1 MYARR
6 MANIRDNNR
15 DLSQETLK
23 EEREVRRWMTM
34 SRAPYPTRWKKQ
46 IESNE
51 DNEEISSNKHNET
64 AVNDSRK
71 FATFGVSIDDDDD
84 GGLPNDGG
92 DTETVGSIQRDV
104 SHVEGKKAQHWR
116 YIGRYALYHTQHP
129 RGFNPDNALSHPA
142 MLHVPP
148 HLRALASEY
157 LAEMLKL
164 HASESVSEDDRLSP
178 EGVIASLF
186 GEVQAAEA
194 GSAYALDWQALRE
207 TKNTHAK
214 LATRLVRD
222 RANARANGPGEPE
235 PEWLQADRAG
245 EKEGKEKM
253 VSFGEIPP
261 GHDDGEHTRFPRG
274 GDKKRH
280 RIEAHNI
287 LGDFREHMEREK
299 MRLIEFLRA
308 EKEERLR
315 SKQKVI
321 DLLERRAV
329 QVSEAGPS
337 NISRMPTPPLQEPS
351 RESAEAN
358 NGVDQPLRSL
368 HRMSSMHSMNGIVYP
383 SAYRKQHGIH
393 EELQPSLA
401 SSSTS
406 HLVNRDKERDGSR
419 QTSLEDVTS
428 WRSRSFPSLQQL
440 QQEKPEDTA
449 SIGENDHVIS
459 KRSNLTPDTNQYLRE
474 EPSYEKNEGE
484 EQSARTDN
492 KGKGK
497 QSLVGEESDGIF
509 PDSRT
514 VLTSM
519 QVSEHSS
526 QVDTARPTSAVNET
540 DGPCI
545 QIEDHDN
552 VQTGSE
558 EIGKIVEKSIL
569 AITDDSK
576 EANLSDIGDDS
587 VNNGIPLVGI
597 GIGIVD
603 LTGDEDKNSDDDE
616 ARVDEGVHGEVSRHV
631 TEPVAV
637 IPPVN
642 SRDSDKSN
650 RSGFIVPPFLSS
662 VNDDWLFDGQC
673 FPRAPQSAWGH
684 RYKPY

>member
-1 MYARR
+1 
-6 MANIRDNNR
+6 
-15 DLSQETLK
+15 
-23 EEREVRRWMTM
+23 MT
-34 SRAPYPTRWKKQ
+34 
-46 IESNE
+46 
-51 DNEEISSNKHNET
+51 
-64 AVNDSRK
+64 
-71 FATFGVSIDDDDD
+71 
-84 GGLPNDGG
+84 
-92 DTETVGSIQRDV
+92 
-104 SHVEGKKAQHWR
+104 
-116 YIGRYALYHTQHP
+116 
-129 RGFNPDNALSHPA
+129 
-142 MLHVPP
+142 
-148 HLRALASEY
+148 
-157 LAEMLKL
+157 
-164 HASESVSEDDRLSP
+164 
-178 EGVIASLF
+178 
-186 GEVQAAEA
+186 
-194 GSAYALDWQALRE
+194 
-207 TKNTHAK
+207 
-214 LATRLVRD
+214 
-222 RANARANGPGEPE
+222 
-235 PEWLQADRAG
+235 
-245 EKEGKEKM
+245 
-253 VSFGEIPP
+253 
-261 GHDDGEHTRFPRG
+261 
-274 GDKKRH
+274 
-280 RIEAHNI
+280 
-287 LGDFREHMEREK
+287 
-299 MRLIEFLRA
+299 
-308 EKEERLR
+308 
-315 SKQKVI
+315 
-321 DLLERRAV
+321 
-329 QVSEAGPS
+329 
-337 NISRMPTPPLQEPS
+337 
-351 RESAEAN
+351 
-358 NGVDQPLRSL
+358 
-368 HRMSSMHSMNGIVYP
+368 
-383 SAYRKQHGIH
+383 
-393 EELQPSLA
+393 
-401 SSSTS
+401 
-406 HLVNRDKERDGSR
+406 
-419 QTSLEDVTS
+419 
-428 WRSRSFPSLQQL
+428 
-440 QQEKPEDTA
+440 
-449 SIGENDHVIS
+449 
-459 KRSNLTPDTNQYLRE
+459 
-474 EPSYEKNEGE
+474 SYEKNEGE